1 MNGVAGLAAVP
12 AAAGVELGF
21 LGEDGRLVR
30 GPVECC
36 WNHRFE
42 DAPPV
47 RGFPSFKGQK
57 NLTGFWWA
65 ATSGRH
71 VGYESW
77 LERDHAMMLD
87 FSPGVVGLSSQPF
100 QMFWRDGTRTRRHVP
115 DYFVRL
121 CDGSGLVV
129 DVRPDDR
136 IEPADMDAFEATR
149 EMCEALGW
157 SYRRVG
163 AINPVLAANV
173 RWLGGYRHPRCR
185 RPDAARQLVAVFDT
199 PTPLDEG
206 VLAAGSR
213 LAVLPTLFHLL
224 WSHDLL
230 ADVTSGLLSGTTVI
244 SAVDRGR
251 R

>member
-1 MNGVAGLAAVP
+1 
-12 AAAGVELGF
+12 
-21 LGEDGRLVR
+21 
-30 GPVECC
+30 
-36 WNHRFE
+36 
-42 DAPPV
+42 
-47 RGFPSFKGQK
+47 
-57 NLTGFWWA
+57 
-65 ATSGRH
+65 
-71 VGYESW
+71 
-77 LERDHAMMLD
+77 
-87 FSPGVVGLSSQPF
+87 
-100 QMFWRDGTRTRRHVP
+100 
-115 DYFVRL
+115 
-121 CDGSGLVV
+121 
-129 DVRPDDR
+129 
-136 IEPADMDAFEATR
+136 MDAFEATR